1 VARVAT
7 HGLFS
12 FRFFWARP
20 AHEWSL
26 AGGKS
31 KIMELQHFEMG
42 FGESEV
48 NINGT
53 IVSPEQ
59 AMMIAVHILEY
70 LGMTHTLTNVVMA
83 KRASESKSFPPCEGQ
98 DSSSSIH

>member
-1 VARVAT
+1 MS
-7 HGLFS
+7 G
-12 FRFFWARP
+12 RF
-20 AHEWSL
+20 

-59 AMMIAVHILEY
+59 AVMVAVHILEY
-70 LGMTHTLTNVVMA
+70 LGRTHTLTNVVLV
-83 KRASESKSFPPCEGQ
+83 KRASESEPLPHCEAQ